1 MESNNLASKIISI
14 ISISSIL
21 GIIFNYFFYQ
31 KIPGISFLIYVVLN
45 ILGLFIVSY
54 FSKKKINKQ
63 VIWLLIPLI
72 FFSTMVFIRAST
84 LLTFLNMLASL
95 ILLLIIA
102 EISLNNN
109 IKDFCIMDYLKIL
122 FLPLQFIHPF
132 LETISNFFSLQNTQ
146 NENKKTTHVIKGVI
160 IAIPILFTFLILFS
174 SADLIFKK
182 YISSLININ
191 SGPELIF
198 KFILIIIVAVIYIG
212 VYSYIFQDKKE
223 RQEPKLKNQNNNIST
238 IESYIILGSI
248 NILFLLFIIIQITY
262 LFGGESNISMQGFTY
277 AEYAR
282 KGFFELILVAILSF
296 IILLS
301 TEKYI
306 KRKTSA
312 YSLTFKILSTALVI
326 QVVVIMISAFTRL
339 SLYEEAYG
347 FTTLR
352 LYSHAFIILLTVIF
366 LLLLYK
372 IYKNKQ
378 ENTFAFN
385 VLLSTIIFLITMNIL
400 NPDVFIANKNIERFN
415 NTGKLDSYYL
425 GSLSSDAI
433 AETSKMLNI
442 LNDDLKAPLAYK
454 LYWLNNNLNSAH
466 YSKWQSYNIS
476 RIEAKNILSSNISEL
491 EKYKEIIK

>member
-1 MESNNLASKIISI
+1 
-14 ISISSIL
+14 
-21 GIIFNYFFYQ
+21 
-31 KIPGISFLIYVVLN
+31 
-45 ILGLFIVSY
+45 
-54 FSKKKINKQ
+54 
-63 VIWLLIPLI
+63 
-72 FFSTMVFIRAST
+72 
-84 LLTFLNMLASL
+84 
-95 ILLLIIA
+95 
-102 EISLNNN
+102 
-109 IKDFCIMDYLKIL
+109 
-122 FLPLQFIHPF
+122 
-132 LETISNFFSLQNTQ
+132 
-146 NENKKTTHVIKGVI
+146 
-160 IAIPILFTFLILFS
+160 LFTFLILFS

-198 KFILIIIVAVIYIG
+198 RFILIIVVAVIYIG
-212 VYSYIFQDKKE
+212 VYSYIFQDRKE
-223 RQEPKLKNQNNNIST
+223 RQEPKLKNQNNNVNT

-296 IILLS
+296 VILLS

-306 KRKTSA
+306 KRKTST